1 MLRLR
6 GGAGS
11 EDGSSGDEE
20 REMMP
25 PPRKRLKRHR
35 GWPNQLTPGL
45 LGKTR
50 QRPAPTNPPR
60 EQNLEYGNMTTDVID
75 NEDGTEI
82 FSPCLDRY
90 RRTEAQV
97 EALKDAGKDQRKM
110 GGGVYQKKDGSQT
123 FLTIQKGFMSKD
135 IGMKLVTVEQG
146 NVRTSLHCF
155 GTMEYENFKFCKTAP
170 GLRIR
175 LEPPQET
182 GTGYIWH
189 GFGLDLPPLTGKCGV
204 YAYCE
209 RAGER
214 DIHFSEERCERVS
227 EAPGAS
233 QNMCSGRNCGVVKW
247 HLSQKEFY
255 YDQNGQWEEAQQN
268 DFALVVFRT
277 GREELVWTE
286 QPAVGE
292 HVQSRWVRLDS
303 SDQFDGVRVDSGS
316 KQRLKNFLDQN
327 RLPPFDFPMP
337 KYAPVVQ
344 HWRDQ
349 VVLRRQVA
357 TCDR

>member
-1 MLRLR
+1 M
-6 GGAGS
+6 
-11 EDGSSGDEE
+11 EDNSSGDED
-20 REMMP
+20 RKIMP
-25 PPRKRLKRHR
+25 PPRKMLKRH
-35 GWPNQLTPGL
+35 GGLPSQLTVGL
-45 LGKTR
+45 LEKTR
-50 QRPAPTNPPR
+50 QRPAPMDPPR
-60 EQNLEYGNMTTDVID
+60 EQNLEYGNMTAEVVES
-75 NEDGTEI
+75 EDGTEI

-90 RRTEAQV
+90 RRTDAQV
-97 EALKDAGKDQRKM
+97 EAVREAGKDQRKM
-110 GGGVYQKKDGSQT
+110 GGGVYKKKDGTQT
-123 FLTIQKGFMSKD
+123 FLTIQKSFMSKD
-135 IGMKLVTVEQG
+135 IGIKLVTVEEEH
-146 NVRTSLHCF
+146 VRTRLHCF
-155 GTMEYENFKFCKTAP
+155 GTMNYEYFKFCKITP

-175 LEPPQET
+175 QQPPQET
-182 GTGYIWH
+182 RTGYIWH

-214 DIHFSEERCERVS
+214 DIHFSEAGCERLS

-233 QNMCSGRNCGVVKW
+233 QDLCSSRNCGVVKW
-247 HLSQKEFY
+247 HLSQKEFS
-255 YDQNGQWEEAQQN
+255 YDQNGQWEEVQQN
-268 DFALVVFRT
+268 DFALVVFDT

-303 SDQFDGVRVDSGS
+303 SDQFDGVRVDTGS